1 MQVPIRSKTFL
12 KLTVSLFLILFALST
27 FFAQQPAPSPTTSP
41 EGSPSVSPTPTPTR
55 APSPTPLP
63 GAQNFHQ
70 WGSVTVFNGLPS
82 DSVRAISQTP
92 DGVMWFGT
100 DSGLARFDGRRIQ
113 NFSPGGDATNRV
125 LALEIAPS
133 GEHWVG
139 TQAGAFVYSD
149 NRFQLVEGT
158 KDLGITTILHGPEVF
173 LGTDAGLVLSAVE
186 TGGILSAAAVFAQPI
201 LAADETPLSITSLT
215 SSEGK
220 LFASTSG

>member
-82 DSVRAISQTP
+82 DSVRAIAQTP

-100 DSGLARFDGRRIQ
+100 DNGLARFDGRRVQTI
-113 NFSPGGDATNRV
+113 SLGDSQADRV
-125 LALEIAPS
+125 LALALEVTGELWIGTDS
-133 GEHWVG
+133 GAYVLMRG
-139 TQAGAFVYSD
+139 SFIP
-149 NRFQLVEGT
+149 VEGT
-158 KDLGITTILHGPEVF
+158 RDIGITSILIENNNGY
-173 LGTDAGLVLSAVE
+173 LGTDTGVVLKVPAGGRGALHVMDKPLTDEEGAPTS
-186 TGGILSAAAVFAQPI
+186 ISCLIRFA
-201 LAADETPLSITSLT
+201 DRKSVV
-215 SSEGK
+215 
-220 LFASTSG
+220 